1 LIPIIR
7 VKISRLFYL
16 FLFHFIGIIGTIDF
30 NEFLLAYIATNT
42 GTNRQKF
49 EYAFEVFDIN
59 ENDRIE
65 RKEAEKI
72 LKIIC
77 RIIGLSEA
85 DAKMYTETVIL
96 SFDTNQDQVLTKEE
110 FINGCLHDSTLG
122 RIVNPFN
129 II

>member
-1 LIPIIR
+1 
-7 VKISRLFYL
+7 V
-16 FLFHFIGIIGTIDF
+16 DF

-72 LKIIC
+72 LNIIC
-77 RIIGLSEA
+77 RIIGLSEV
-85 DAKMYTETVIL
+85 DAKMYTDTVII
-96 SFDTNQDQVLTKEE
+96 SFDTNQDKVLTKEE
-110 FINGCLHDSTLG
+110 FINGCLNDSTLG
-122 RIVNPFN
+122 RIANPFN
-129 II
+129 ILS